1 MVKAEDLG
9 VSEEE
14 RQASFEKLSRD
25 LSEVLDGH
33 AMHVVIPSLTS
44 LISQSAA
51 MSGMPKDVLILYMMN
66 CMDKVYKEY
75 EKVEAEL
82 DESSPSSLH

>member
-9 VSEEE
+9 MSEEE
-14 RQASFEKLSRD
+14 RQTSFEKLSRD

-33 AMHVVIPSLTS
+33 PMHTVIPSLTS

-82 DESSPSSLH
+82 DEDSPSSLH